1 MAQEKGGP
9 CELDLCV
16 KEKQRGEGRGQWGI
30 VLGFGAYIFRH
41 GKLEKW
47 DVWEN

>member
-16 KEKQRGEGRGQWGI
+16 NKERRGEGRGEWGI
-30 VLGFGAYIFRH
+30 VLDFGAYIFRQ
-41 GKLEKW
+41 LEKW
-47 DVWEN
+47 GVWEI